1 MSFAR
6 GPQTILQIMVPGLLR
21 QIKKP
26 MPIQMSWWAM
36 VRTFLLLIA
45 LAQVGPVTGKTASI
59 EIPCVEFSSAI
70 NVPCLCSLNEVNA
83 TRINCDNVVFPG
95 DFPVLPLRYYI
106 QEFSQKNVGWQLLP
120 TQIFTASD
128 IPLKIVDFSHN
139 SMRRL
144 AERLFDGMEDT
155 LEEIYLSHNMLGDNL
170 NPVFSTDEF
179 KNLKDLRVLDL
190 SYNGLS
196 GISENLIDGCDELK
210 VSENVF
216 FVTNIVRISHY
227 TIQLSKLENF
237 ELGFAPNFPPEFLS
251 CLTWPK
257 EYQLSFYG
265 VAIHR

>member
-1 MSFAR
+1 M
-6 GPQTILQIMVPGLLR
+6 LLVG
-21 QIKKP
+21 
-26 MPIQMSWWAM
+26 M
-36 VRTFLLLIA
+36 LLITPISA
-45 LAQVGPVTGKTASI
+45 GSSSQ
-59 EIPCVEFSSAI
+59 EIACVEFSQAFNI
-70 NVPCLCSLNEVNA
+70 PCLCSLNEVNA
-83 TRINCDNVVFPG
+83 TRINCDGVVFAG

-106 QEFSQKNVGWQLLP
+106 QEFCQKNVGWQLLP

-128 IPLKIVDFSHN
+128 VPLKIVDFSHN

-210 VSENVF
+210 ELRLDGNRLKRVPTESLGGPESLQNLHLQD
-216 FVTNIVRISHY
+216 NIIDSLTPLV
-227 TIQLSKLENF
+227 LSSQ
-237 ELGFAPNFPPEFLS
+237 P
-251 CLTWPK
+251 
-257 EYQLSFYG
+257 
-265 VAIHR
+265 

>member
-1 MSFAR
+1 MYSTGGREPALLELVLS
-6 GPQTILQIMVPGLLR
+6 GIMKQMKRPLR
-21 QIKKP
+21 IS
-26 MPIQMSWWAM
+26 MMRS
-36 VRTFLLLIA
+36 LA
-45 LAQVGPVTGKTASI
+45 LAAFILCLVPASEAKTSSI
-59 EIPCVEFSSAI
+59 EIPCSEFSNAI
-70 NVPCLCSLNEVNA
+70 SVPCLCSLNEVNA
-83 TRINCDNVVFPG
+83 TRINCDNVVFGG

-128 IPLKIVDFSHN
+128 IPLKIVDFSQN

-155 LEEIYLSHNMLGDNL
+155 LEEIYLSHIMLGDNL

-210 VSENVF
+210 
-216 FVTNIVRISHY
+216 
-227 TIQLSKLENF
+227 
-237 ELGFAPNFPPEFLS
+237 ELRLDGNRLKRVPTESLGGPESLQN
-251 CLTWPK
+251 P
-257 EYQLSFYG
+257 
-265 VAIHR
+265 

>member
-1 MSFAR
+1 MIPTS
-6 GPQTILQIMVPGLLR
+6 GQPTIIQIVLSEFLWK
-21 QIKKP
+21 IKEP
-26 MPIQMSWWAM
+26 VRIQMRYGPI
-36 VRTFLLLIA
+36 VRTLLLLMTLLNVSPASAKI
-45 LAQVGPVTGKTASI
+45 ASI

-95 DFPVLPLRYYI
+95 EFPVLPRQYYI
-106 QEFSQKNVGWQLLP
+106 QEYTQKNVGWQLLP

-179 KNLKDLRVLDL
+179 RYLQYLRVLDL

-196 GISENLIDGCDELK
+196 GISEGLLKGCDGLK
-210 VSENVF
+210 VCVF
-216 FVTNIVRISHY
+216 
-227 TIQLSKLENF
+227 
-237 ELGFAPNFPPEFLS
+237 
-251 CLTWPK
+251 
-257 EYQLSFYG
+257 
-265 VAIHR
+265 